1 MDRSQLKEQCEI
13 WQSRYFKGQRW
24 WSFAHHTS
32 VFGSIICSIAAGAF
46 IQVSDDYKIVAST
59 PTAVAAAL
67 TAMAAAGGFSR
78 KWRSNRMS
86 RSRVDGIL
94 LDLKD
99 DNCDVL
105 DLAGQ
110 LKFVI
115 FQHDQEV
122 VTPDDPPASPEKSK
136 ES

>member
-1 MDRSQLKEQCEI
+1 
-13 WQSRYFKGQRW
+13 
-24 WSFAHHTS
+24 
-32 VFGSIICSIAAGAF
+32 
-46 IQVSDDYKIVAST
+46 
-59 PTAVAAAL
+59 
-67 TAMAAAGGFSR
+67 MAAAGGFSR

-105 DLAGQ
+105 DLAAQ